1 MKRVMVLLAGLVALV
16 MLSLA
21 LALAHPFGNPR
32 AATTVATDEPSTLL
46 LEHALMPVEVK
57 SVGLNP

>member
-1 MKRVMVLLAGLVALV
+1 MVVLAGLVVLI

-32 AATTVATDEPSTLL
+32 AATTVATDEPSS
-46 LEHALMPVEVK
+46 
-57 SVGLNP
+57 SVTVTVTV